1 VDTPGADNHLSR
13 EGHFHADILITPL
26 NDSFVDLDQ
35 LGRIDPATHS
45 ARSMGHYSDMVWEQN
60 NRRLEHGKKS
70 LEWIVMRNRV
80 ASLDSCNGRNMDK
93 ALAHL
98 SENLGL
104 RLVAGFSERVI
115 FRELFLDGLTLLD
128 IRDEGTNVT
137 LTMSHMAA
145 LQEVRSLL
153 QEIGIGRMLEE
164 EVEISTGVSDSP
176 APDETMTATLDAASA
191 A

>member
-1 VDTPGADNHLSR
+1 
-13 EGHFHADILITPL
+13 
-26 NDSFVDLDQ
+26 
-35 LGRIDPATHS
+35 
-45 ARSMGHYSDMVWEQN
+45 M
-60 NRRLEHGKKS
+60 
-70 LEWIVMRNRV
+70 
-80 ASLDSCNGRNMDK
+80 
-93 ALAHL
+93 
-98 SENLGL
+98 
-104 RLVAGFSERVI
+104 I

-128 IRDEGTNVT
+128 IRDEGTDVT

-153 QEIGIGRMLEE
+153 QEIGIGRMLEA